1 MKNQTLIAHSFDSF
15 SLNVVNYMN
24 VFENGKLFPSSV
36 WRADVDQ
43 INYEV

>member
-1 MKNQTLIAHSFDSF
+1 MKNQTLAAHSFDPF

-24 VFENGKLFPSSV
+24 VFENGKLFPSFV
-36 WRADVDQ
+36 CRADVDQ